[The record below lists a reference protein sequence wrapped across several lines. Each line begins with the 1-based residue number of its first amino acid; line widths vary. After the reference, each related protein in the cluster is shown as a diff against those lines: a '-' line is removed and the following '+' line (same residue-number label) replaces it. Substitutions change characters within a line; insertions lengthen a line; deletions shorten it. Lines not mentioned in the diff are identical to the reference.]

1 MKQQEAIDF
10 IQAELAKARTIKQI
24 SADLSSRLNAP
35 KEVVE
40 EFVKKVANEAV
51 AVDFLTDGVIHTPSA
66 PPVIDQETFNNAIAT
81 SEHPPSADLPSPKKP
96 AAQLEPKPSTAI
108 QPPAEEGISSSPPPD
123 FIKPLKF
130 DQAAVE
136 TFVRQ
141 ELRRQPQDDVIL
153 RLCEAT
159 GMSWPEAHKIV
170 TQIAARKQKKAAR
183 NQNLVSIALSLI
195 ALLAGTAL
203 VITAI
208 SAAVSQQ
215 PLILDPAS
223 LGPEE
228 IKNLY
233 SASRQLLWAFLLGSA
248 LGIGGLVGLAL
259 SVRKPS
265 G

>member
-51 AVDFLTDGVIHTPSA
+51 AVDFLTDGVIRTPST
-66 PPVIDQETFNNAIAT
+66 PPVIDQETFNSAIAI
-81 SEHPPSADLPSPKKP
+81 SENPPSVDLPSPKKP
-96 AAQLEPKPSTAI
+96 AAQPEPKPSTAV
-108 QPPAEEGISSSPPPD
+108 QSPAEEGVSSSPPPD
-123 FIKPLKF
+123 FIKPLKY
-130 DQAAVE
+130 DKAAVE

-141 ELRRQPQDDVIL
+141 ELGRQHEDDVIM

-170 TQIAARKQKKAAR
+170 TQIAARKRKVTAR
-183 NQNLVSIALSLI
+183 NQNLISIALSLI

-203 VITAI
+203 VIT
-208 SAAVSQQ
+208 AVSQQ

-233 SASRQLLWAFLLGSA
+233 SDSRQLLWAFLLGSA

-259 SVRKPS
+259 SARKPS